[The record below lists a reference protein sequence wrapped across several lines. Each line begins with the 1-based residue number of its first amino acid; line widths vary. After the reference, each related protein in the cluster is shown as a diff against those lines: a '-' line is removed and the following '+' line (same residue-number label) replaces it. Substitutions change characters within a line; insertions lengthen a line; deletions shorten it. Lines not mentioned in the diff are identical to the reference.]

1 MKMIDPPHP
10 PTEQITP
17 MARLFQMARQ
27 QGYLTFDQIL
37 AVWPDPEGALEQLDR
52 LFGALIAAGIPFG
65 DKSGFDH
72 FDVIDGD

>member
-1 MKMIDPPHP
+1 MIVPPHSS
-10 PTEQITP
+10 EHISP
-17 MARLFQMARQ
+17 MARLFQMAHQ

-65 DKSGFDH
+65 DKSGFEQS
-72 FDVIDGD
+72 DGVDQDG